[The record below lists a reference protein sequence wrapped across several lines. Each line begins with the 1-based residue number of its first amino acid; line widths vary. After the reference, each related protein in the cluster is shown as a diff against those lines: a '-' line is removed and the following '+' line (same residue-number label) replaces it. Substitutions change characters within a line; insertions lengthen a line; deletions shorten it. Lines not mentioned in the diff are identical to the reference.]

1 MKRISFSMRILDYI
15 KERWIPL
22 GFIFLAFIFALLVY
36 RLDSGFSLRA
46 SNASYILMGWGLL
59 FAAYLVIDAY
69 TLNSRSRKF
78 RNFCRLNGTPEGAEE
93 FFYPSDR
100 ANAELVR
107 EMAEEYEKYRAGIET
122 KSAGEMEFITKW
134 LHDAKVP
141 IAAAKL
147 ILESQEDRLPAEFYK
162 NIHTELFS
170 IEESILQVFYEMK
183 SNRFFDDYKV
193 VKTSTKKLISQALKS
208 YSSFFSY
215 KRLGIAVE
223 GGDYEVLTDE
233 KWSSYI
239 LSQIIS
245 NAVKYTPEGGNIE
258 IMTEKE
264 GSHTTISVKNEGKG
278 IAPQDIGR
286 IFNKG
291 FTSSEEREGAKATG
305 YGLFLSKKLSDL
317 LGHSLT
323 AESKQNEYA
332 LFRLT
337 FHDSDTLYVT
347 KM

>member
-1 MKRISFSMRILDYI
+1 MRIIDYM

-22 GFIFLAFIFALLVY
+22 GFILLAFLFAFLVY
-36 RLDSGFSLRA
+36 RFDSGFSIRA
-46 SNASYILMGWGLL
+46 SNALYILMGWGIL
-59 FAAYLVIDAY
+59 FAAFLIIDAY
-69 TLNSRSRKF
+69 TLNSRARKF
-78 RNFCRLNGTPEGAEE
+78 RNFCRTNGTFEGAEE
-93 FFYPSDR
+93 FFYPADR

-193 VKTSTKKLISQALKS
+193 AKTNTKRLISQALKS

-215 KRLGIAVE
+215 KKLGITVE

-245 NAVKYTPEGGNIE
+245 NAVKYTPEGGNIA
-258 IMTEKE
+258 IITESE
-264 GSHTTISVKNEGKG
+264 GRRTTISVRNDGKG

>member
-1 MKRISFSMRILDYI
+1 MKILDYI

-22 GFIFLAFIFALLVY
+22 GFILLAFLFAFFVY
-36 RLDSGFSLRA
+36 RLDSGFSIRA

-69 TLNSRSRKF
+69 TLSSRARKF
-78 RNFCRLNGTPEGAEE
+78 RNFCLLNGTSEGTEE

-107 EMAEEYEKYRAGIET
+107 EMAEEYEKYRAVIET

-134 LHDAKVP
+134 LHDVKVP

-147 ILESQEDRLPAEFYK
+147 ILENQEDRLPAEFYK
-162 NIHTELFS
+162 NIHAELFS

-193 VKTSTKKLISQALKS
+193 VKTSTKKLISRALKS

-215 KRLGIAVE
+215 KRLGITVD

-264 GSHTTISVKNEGKG
+264 SSHTTISVKNEGKG
-278 IAPQDIGR
+278 IAPQDIGQ

-337 FHDSDTLYVT
+337 LHDSDTLYVT